1 MTEGAPDRA
10 ETFDPAIFASSLD
23 FGARPYRRREDIDE
37 RDAEAYF
44 ADREE
49 ER

>member
-1 MTEGAPDRA
+1 MSEEA
-10 ETFDPAIFASSLD
+10 EAFDPAIFASSLD

-37 RDAEAYF
+37 RDAEAYY
-44 ADREE
+44 ADRDE